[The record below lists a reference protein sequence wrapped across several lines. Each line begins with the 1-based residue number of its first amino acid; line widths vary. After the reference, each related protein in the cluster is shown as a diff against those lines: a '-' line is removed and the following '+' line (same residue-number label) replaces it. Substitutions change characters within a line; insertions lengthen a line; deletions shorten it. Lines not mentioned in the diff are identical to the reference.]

1 MAKKK
6 EKDFLLISI
15 ISFIVVALIALYLVL
30 NKGHIGSIAL
40 VKIGDEAQGEKLT
53 QTIEVSLDKEYISSK
68 DKEETEIFVKVDGE
82 AVTEGV
88 EYASSDEDIV
98 KIKDG
103 KAVAV
108 KNGRAIITAKKGDIA
123 DSAEIQVITPIKNM
137 TLTAESKS
145 IKVGNELQMELATT
159 PSGASIETVSY
170 KSSNEEVATV
180 TVNGIVKGISKG
192 KVKITVIDSYT
203 GKEDSVNL
211 TMK

>member
-108 KNGRAIITAKKGDIA
+108 KNGR
-123 DSAEIQVITPIKNM
+123 
-137 TLTAESKS
+137 
-145 IKVGNELQMELATT
+145 
-159 PSGASIETVSY
+159 
-170 KSSNEEVATV
+170 
-180 TVNGIVKGISKG
+180 
-192 KVKITVIDSYT
+192 
-203 GKEDSVNL
+203 
-211 TMK
+211 

>member
-1 MAKKK
+1 M
-6 EKDFLLISI
+6 
-15 ISFIVVALIALYLVL
+15 
-30 NKGHIGSIAL
+30 
-40 VKIGDEAQGEKLT
+40 
-53 QTIEVSLDKEYISSK
+53 
-68 DKEETEIFVKVDGE
+68 
-82 AVTEGV
+82 TEGV

-108 KNGRAIITAKKGDIA
+108 KNGRAIITVKKGDIA

-211 TMK
+211 TIK